1 MSSKIRRIFS
11 GIQPTG
17 VPHVGNY
24 LGAVRNW
31 VRLQDTAEP
40 NELVMFCVVDLHS
53 CTTHHDPKQL
63 NENVVEMVAS
73 LLACGIDPK
82 KSLVFQQSRVFY
94 VIYIFSTGK
103 VAKKAVWRSVFLM
116 I

>member
-31 VRLQDTAEP
+31 VKLQDTARE

-53 CTTHHDPKQL
+53 CTTHHDPKKL
-63 NENVVEMVAS
+63 NENIINMVAS

-82 KSLVFQQSRVFY
+82 KSLVFQQSQVL
-94 VIYIFSTGK
+94 
-103 VAKKAVWRSVFLM
+103 RS
-116 I
+116 